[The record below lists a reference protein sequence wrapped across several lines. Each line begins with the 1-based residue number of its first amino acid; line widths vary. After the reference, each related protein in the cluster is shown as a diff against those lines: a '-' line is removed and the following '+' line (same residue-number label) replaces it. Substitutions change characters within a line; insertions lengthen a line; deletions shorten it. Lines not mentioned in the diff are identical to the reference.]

1 MPSTPTPSSR
11 SSRSAHDTAPPTG
24 GRLPGDAER
33 LARRR
38 AGAKLGWLIHAG
50 VYLCVNL
57 GLAALSAWQ
66 GRHWAV
72 FPALGWGVGLLA
84 HGAAVAL
91 SHPGEGLY
99 RRLLER
105 ERTALRGRQA

>member
-1 MPSTPTPSSR
+1 MPSTPTPP
-11 SSRSAHDTAPPTG
+11 SRSAHAPSAPDG
-24 GRLPGDAER
+24 VRLPGDAER

>member
-1 MPSTPTPSSR
+1 MPSIQPPTPSHA
-11 SSRSAHDTAPPTG
+11 SSSHAG
-24 GRLPGDAER
+24 GLPDDAER
-33 LARRR
+33 TARRR

-57 GLAALSAWQ
+57 GLAALSASQ
-66 GRHWAV
+66 GRHWAI

-91 SHPGEGLY
+91 SGQGAGLY

-105 ERTALRGRQA
+105 ERAALRGQA

>member
-1 MPSTPTPSSR
+1 MPSIQ
-11 SSRSAHDTAPPTG
+11 PPTTSQASPSDG
-24 GRLPGDAER
+24 GGLPGAAER

-38 AGAKLGWLIHAG
+38 AGAQLGWLIHAG

-57 GLAALSAWQ
+57 GLVALSAWQ
-66 GRHWAV
+66 GRHWAI
-72 FPALGWGVGLLA
+72 FPLLGWGVGLLA

-91 SHPGEGLY
+91 SGRGDNLY

-105 ERTALRGRQA
+105 ERAALRGQA

>member
-1 MPSTPTPSSR
+1 MPSNSTS
-11 SSRSAHDTAPPTG
+11 TASLSPDG
-24 GRLPGDAER
+24 GLSVDAER

-38 AGAKLGWLIHAG
+38 AGARMGWLIHAG

-57 GLAALSAWQ
+57 GLAALCAWQ

-72 FPALGWGVGLLA
+72 FPALGWGTGLLA

-91 SHPGEGLY
+91 SGPGANLY

-105 ERTALRGRQA
+105 ERAALRRRV

>member
-1 MPSTPTPSSR
+1 MPSTPTPP
-11 SSRSAHDTAPPTG
+11 SRSAHDLSAPDSA
-24 GRLPGDAER
+24 RLPGDAER

-91 SHPGEGLY
+91 SHTGEGLY